1 MSAREWTVRGSRQV
15 LKDRWLGLRADD
27 CVTPSGHAVAPY
39 YVLEAPDIALVLAV
53 DAADHVIL
61 VRHYRHA
68 YGGVSLELPGG
79 VIDATD
85 ADILSAADREL
96 REETGYRCADAELVV
111 TLNADPARYAN
122 RMHLVRGRAV
132 AAGPARPD
140 PGEDIEVL
148 RVSRAEAL
156 RLARSGAVIGAAHA
170 AMILIGLSGAD

>member
-1 MSAREWTVRGSRQV
+1 M
-15 LKDRWLGLRADD
+15 
-27 CVTPSGHAVAPY
+27 
-39 YVLEAPDIALVLAV
+39 
-53 DAADHVIL
+53 
-61 VRHYRHA
+61 
-68 YGGVSLELPGG
+68 SLELPGG

-96 REETGYRCADAELVV
+96 REETGYRCADSELVV

-122 RMHLVRGRAV
+122 RMHLVRGWAV